1 MKFSYNNNEINFNGE
16 KNKKYILLNVFI
28 NIYLNNY

>member
-16 KNKKYILLNVFI
+16 KKKYILLNVFI